1 MPRDFRAAVDVA
13 AGSRLSQLL
22 TAKAMRIGASAPDWQ
37 GAVRLAGAALV
48 TSGATAPAYT
58 DEMIATVEQ
67 LGPYIV
73 IAPGIALAHAR
84 PSPAV
89 HHAGISLVTL
99 ARPVHFG
106 HRTNDPVTLVVG
118 LAAPDEEGHVTAL
131 STLAEFLSDEDSRR
145 GLLGATDPE
154 DVLQQVGAFEQ
165 RQETDAPVSNVD
177 RSDTA
182 GRT

>member
-1 MPRDFRAAVDVA
+1 VPRVTPAAADVA
-13 AGSRLSQLL
+13 PGPRLSQLL
-22 TAKAMRIGASAPDWQ
+22 TVKAIHLGATAQDWRA
-37 GAVRLAGAALV
+37 AVGLAGDALV

-73 IAPGIALAHAR
+73 IAPGIALAHSR

-99 ARPVHFG
+99 SRPVDFG
-106 HRTNDPVTLVVG
+106 HRTNDPVAMVVG

-131 STLAEFLSDEDSRR
+131 STLAEFLSDEESRL
-145 GLLGATDPE
+145 GLVGATGPDE
-154 DVLQQVGAFEQ
+154 VLRLVGAFER
-165 RQETDAPVSNVD
+165 RQQVDAPVP
-177 RSDTA
+177 TT
-182 GRT
+182 GRKDSEVRT

>member
-1 MPRDFRAAVDVA
+1 LT

-22 TAKAMRIGASAPDWQ
+22 TVKAIRIGASAEDWRA
-37 GAVRLAGAALV
+37 AVGLAGDALV

-84 PSPAV
+84 PSPAI

-99 ARPVHFG
+99 ARPVPFG

-131 STLAEFLSDEDSRR
+131 STLAEFLSDEDSRL
-145 GLLGATDPE
+145 GLLGATDPD
-154 DVLQQVGAFEQ
+154 DVLRQVGAFER
-165 RQETDAPVSNVD
+165 RQEAHAPVSTVD
-177 RSDTA
+177 RNDTA